1 MVTNQIAAADV
12 VVAEKGEVHLRHES
26 NRSAHLTSWK
36 LVLFVLGLDATRV
49 VRYHLY
55 KDEDMMITKIT
66 NRKTS
71 FKKMR
76 YKQEVGGF

>member
-36 LVLFVLGLDATRV
+36 LVFVLGLDGTRV
-49 VRYHLY
+49 LRYHLY
-55 KDEDMMITKIT
+55 KDEDMRITKIT